1 MTAIFQ
7 ENRANKLIKMEQSL
21 LPRLILEIA
30 AAENL
35 ETALGILVEI
45 ICEVTDWDYGE
56 VWMPSASGAY
66 LQYSQAGCKRNSL
79 AIEQFKTHSLEFI
92 FPPNIGLPGRLWVSQ
107 QPEWYPDVSKLSKKV
122 FSRVEL
128 AKRLGMKTG
137 FGWPILISNQVVA
150 VIVFF
155 MFKSQLEN
163 PSQLGVIHHLTPQ
176 LTVLLHQKQTEKR
189 LKDATEKYRSIF
201 ENAVEGIFQTT
212 VDGHYLTVNPM
223 LATIYGY
230 DSPAEMMASL
240 TDIERQLYVNPQR
253 RKEFRRILET
263 QDAVWGFESEVY
275 RKDGQVIWISE
286 CARKI
291 RNASGEVVGYEGTV
305 VDITQRKQAEIELIK
320 RDCLLE
326 AVAAAMNELL
336 LNSDHREAVRRGLGK
351 LGEAVEVHRV
361 YVCIEGKNSDRP
373 PETADRPI
381 LIMEYEWTSAGIPSA
396 KTADR
401 VTIPADS
408 DIFPRLLAGE
418 VVTALTERMSPGDR
432 AVFSYTDVV
441 SSLLVPIIVQEKFL
455 GYVGFDD
462 CQTARSWSKSEVSIL
477 VAIAGSIG
485 GAIQRHQQEVVIHHQ
500 AFHDLL
506 TGLPNRQ
513 HLEKFLPKM
522 LAKAQQEEEKIAFM
536 FIDLDRFKIINDTL
550 GHGVGDQ
557 LLQQVAKRLKRSLR
571 EQDMIIRWGGDE
583 FIVILNH
590 IHHSEDAQHI
600 AQRIINSIQESF
612 FIEEHQLHISCSI
625 GIAMYPKDGI
635 DSPTLMQNADLALY
649 RVKETGRNSYEF
661 YTPYMNSEI
670 PESLLLANHA
680 EAALKQQE
688 FLLVYQPLIHAK
700 TGIISGVEA
709 LLRWKHPELGLLPAE
724 KFIRLLEQDSVILK
738 LGKLVLEMACT
749 QRHSWQNLGWP
760 EFKIWVNLSRAEF
773 QQHNLLEILAEV
785 CHRTGITPDCL
796 GLEINESTA
805 MKDLEFTRHRLH
817 QLHFMGI
824 SLALDNFG
832 SGFVSLSALKSLPFD
847 RLKIA
852 RSFVQ
857 NLGENPQDVATLRT
871 MVDLGRQFGFQV
883 VVQGIETPAQQAVL
897 TTLDCQEIQGEFF
910 SPPLFASDATRLFT
924 LPSQFHVS

>member
-1 MTAIFQ
+1 
-7 ENRANKLIKMEQSL
+7 
-21 LPRLILEIA
+21 
-30 AAENL
+30 
-35 ETALGILVEI
+35 
-45 ICEVTDWDYGE
+45 
-56 VWMPSASGAY
+56 
-66 LQYSQAGCKRNSL
+66 
-79 AIEQFKTHSLEFI
+79 
-92 FPPNIGLPGRLWVSQ
+92 
-107 QPEWYPDVSKLSKKV
+107 
-122 FSRVEL
+122 
-128 AKRLGMKTG
+128 
-137 FGWPILISNQVVA
+137 
-150 VIVFF
+150 
-155 MFKSQLEN
+155 
-163 PSQLGVIHHLTPQ
+163 
-176 LTVLLHQKQTEKR
+176 
-189 LKDATEKYRSIF
+189 
-201 ENAVEGIFQTT
+201 
-212 VDGHYLTVNPM
+212 
-223 LATIYGY
+223 
-230 DSPAEMMASL
+230 MMASL

-253 RKEFRRILET
+253 RKEFSRLLET
-263 QDAVWGFESEVY
+263 QNAVWGFESEIY
-275 RKDGQVIWISE
+275 RKDGQTIWISE

-291 RNASGEVVGYEGTV
+291 RNASGEVIGYEGTV

-320 RDCLLE
+320 RDRLLE

-336 LNSDHREAVRRGLGK
+336 LNPDHRDAVHRGLGT

-373 PETADRPI
+373 PETADRPT
-381 LIMEYEWTSAGIPSA
+381 LIMEYEWTSAGISSA

-401 VTIPADS
+401 MSIPADS
-408 DIFPRLLAGE
+408 DILPCLLAGE
-418 VVTALTERMSPGDR
+418 AVTALTDRMSPGDR
-432 AVFSYTDVV
+432 TVFSYTDVV
-441 SSLLVPIIVQEKFL
+441 SSLLVPIIVQEEFF

-462 CQTARSWSKSEVSIL
+462 CQTARSWSKSEASIL

-522 LAKAQQEEEKIAFM
+522 LTKAQQEEEKVAFM

-557 LLQQVAKRLKRSLR
+557 LLQQAAERLKRSLR

-590 IHHSEDAQHI
+590 IHHSEDAKHI
-600 AQRIINSIQESF
+600 AQRIINSIQQSF
-612 FIEEHQLHISCSI
+612 LIEEHQLYVSCSI

-635 DSPTLMQNADLALY
+635 DPPTLMQNADLALY

-670 PESLLLANHA
+670 PESMLLANHA

-688 FLLVYQPLIHAK
+688 FLLVYQPLIQAK
-700 TGIISGVEA
+700 TRIISGIEA
-709 LLRWKHPELGLLPAE
+709 LIRWDHPELGLLPAE
-724 KFIRLLEQDSVILK
+724 KFIGLLEQDSVILK
-738 LGKLVLEMACT
+738 LGQSVLEMACT
-749 QRHSWQNLGWP
+749 QMHLWQNLGWP
-760 EFKIWVNLSRAEF
+760 KLKIWVNLSRAEF

-785 CHRTGITPDCL
+785 CHSTGITPDCL

-832 SGFVSLSALKSLPFD
+832 SGFVSLSTLKSLPFD

-857 NLGENPQDVATLRT
+857 NLGENPQDVATLRS
-871 MVDLGRQFGFQV
+871 MIDLGHQFGFQV

-897 TTLDCQEIQGEFF
+897 ATLDCQEIQGDFL

-924 LPSQFHVS
+924 LPGQFHVS